1 MNEYIRPYV
10 QKITKLP
17 TLPVIAQEI
26 LMMVNNDLITVDKL
40 EKIIENDPAITAK
53 VLSVS
58 NSAYF
63 GMKSPTK
70 SLGNAIMRIGFNNIK
85 NVAIG
90 VSLMTVMGDGS
101 KDPVLDYNRIFNHSV
116 TVGFIARMMTKEMKS
131 RISEEILM
139 DGILHDIG
147 YLILSKYF
155 TEEYRKVLEDYKLT
169 GSLLASEES
178 VFGFTHADIGH
189 WLAEKWKL
197 PANVMDTILYHH
209 NPSLAKKNMKRV
221 AMIHIAD
228 YISSKNMMAATKES
242 PNYPLDPG
250 ALSILEL
257 SEDAFKS
264 LEEKIINSMSSDEMM

>member
-1 MNEYIRPYV
+1 MNDYIRPYV
-10 QKITKLP
+10 QKIKKLP
-17 TLPVIAQEI
+17 TLPLIAEEI
-26 LMMVNNDLITVDKL
+26 LRLVNNDLITVDKL

-63 GMKSPTK
+63 GIKTPTK
-70 SLGNAIMRIGFNNIK
+70 SLGNAIMRIGFNNVK

-90 VSLMTVMGDGS
+90 VSLMTVMDGGI
-101 KDPVLDYNRIFNHSV
+101 KNRVLEYNRIFNHSV
-116 TVGFIARMMTKEMKS
+116 TVGFIARMMTKEIKC
-131 RISEEILM
+131 RVSEEVLM

-155 TEEYRKVLEDYKLT
+155 TEDYKKVLEDYKKT
-169 GSLLASEES
+169 GSLLESEKA
-178 VFGFTHADIGH
+178 VFGFTHAEIGH

-221 AMIHIAD
+221 ALIHIAD
-228 YISSKNMMAATKES
+228 YISSKIKIPPTKES
-242 PNYPLDPG
+242 PNYPLDPE
-250 ALSILEL
+250 ALSVLDL
-257 SEDAFKS
+257 SEEAFNA
-264 LEEKIINSMSSDEMM
+264 LVEKIVNTMSPDDMI

>member
-1 MNEYIRPYV
+1 MNDNVRQYV
-10 QKITKLP
+10 RKITKLP
-17 TLPVIAQEI
+17 TLPAIAQEI
-26 LMMVNNDLITVDKL
+26 LGLVNNDLITVDKL

-70 SLGNAIMRIGFNNIK
+70 SLGNAIMRIGFNNVK

-90 VSLMTVMGDGS
+90 VSLMTVMEDGS
-101 KDPVLDYNRIFNHSV
+101 KDRALDYSRIFNHSV
-116 TVGFIARMMTKEMKS
+116 TVGFMARMMTKEIKC
-131 RISEEILM
+131 RVSEGILM

-155 TEEYRKVLEDYKLT
+155 SDDYKKVLEDYKQT
-169 GSLLASEES
+169 GSLLESEES
-178 VFGFTHADIGH
+178 VFGFTHAEIGH

-197 PANVMDTILYHH
+197 PSNVMDTISYHH
-209 NPSLAKKNMKRV
+209 KPSLVKKNHKRV
-221 AMIHIAD
+221 ALIHIAD
-228 YISSKNMMAATKES
+228 YISSKNMMPPTKES
-242 PNYPLDPG
+242 PNYPLDPK

-257 SEDAFKS
+257 SQDAFNS
-264 LEEKIINSMSSDEMM
+264 MEAKIIEGMSPDEIV

>member
-70 SLGNAIMRIGFNNIK
+70 SLGNAIMRIGFNNVK

-116 TVGFIARMMTKEMKS
+116 TVGFNARMMTKEIKS

-155 TEEYRKVLEDYKLT
+155 TEEYRKVLEDYKQT

-228 YISSKNMMAATKES
+228 YISSKNMMAVTKES

-264 LEEKIINSMSSDEMM
+264 LEEKIVNSMSSDEMM